1 MGDSHRTDSTKMN
14 AGIAG
19 IIVGLQLFIQ
29 IAATAKLV
37 CYFTNWSRYRTGVGK
52 FLPENIDPFL
62 CTHLV
67 YAFAIINHANEIT
80 EYEWNE
86 KSLYKSFTELK
97 NRNPRLK
104 TLLSVRE
111 GDDGSQFS
119 IMMSTQANRQTFIQ
133 STIKFLRTH
142 GFNGLDLDWE
152 YPGSYERPP
161 EDIHRF
167 TLLCKEIS
175 EAYEAESKGSSNT
188 QLFLSAAMAAQTDAT
203 DTQYELSVMSE
214 YLDFISV
221 KTFDASGGQ
230 DKVTAHHSSLY
241 SENNANVDYVMQ
253 FLMKQGAPAG
263 KLLLGFPS
271 HARSFTLSTTATGLG
286 APISGPANPGPF
298 TQQIGLWSYYETC
311 SFLRGTSVH
320 WIDGQKVPYAVKG
333 SQWVG
338 FDNQR
343 SYNAKVDYLKS
354 KRLGGAAVWTLDMDD
369 FSGQF
374 CEQGKYPLIS
384 QLKHKLSED
393 WTTQET
399 TPAVLH
405 PTDSSSPSEGTQP
418 TQDPVI
424 TTKLDTS
431 CFHNITVVYPVSSF
445 CTRRADGLYVRSD
458 NPKTF
463 YRCVLRKTYVTK
475 CHTLGTEHSSGVTII
490 PSQNLVLVS
499 FVTATLLLLFSV
511 WTPGDFALYSLS
523 VL

>member
-1 MGDSHRTDSTKMN
+1 
-14 AGIAG
+14 
-19 IIVGLQLFIQ
+19 
-29 IAATAKLV
+29 
-37 CYFTNWSRYRTGVGK
+37 
-52 FLPENIDPFL
+52 
-62 CTHLV
+62 
-67 YAFAIINHANEIT
+67 
-80 EYEWNE
+80 
-86 KSLYKSFTELK
+86 
-97 NRNPRLK
+97 
-104 TLLSVRE
+104 
-111 GDDGSQFS
+111 
-119 IMMSTQANRQTFIQ
+119 
-133 STIKFLRTH
+133 
-142 GFNGLDLDWE
+142 
-152 YPGSYERPP
+152 
-161 EDIHRF
+161 
-167 TLLCKEIS
+167 
-175 EAYEAESKGSSNT
+175 
-188 QLFLSAAMAAQTDAT
+188 MAAQTDAT